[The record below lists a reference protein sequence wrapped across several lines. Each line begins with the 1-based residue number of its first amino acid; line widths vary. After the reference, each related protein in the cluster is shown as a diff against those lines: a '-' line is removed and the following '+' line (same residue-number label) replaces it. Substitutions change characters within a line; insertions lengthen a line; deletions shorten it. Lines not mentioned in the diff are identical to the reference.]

1 MSFLDRFGV
10 DRAVAALS
18 VARMAD
24 AMGASMLIVIIPL
37 YVAQLAHPLFDLP
50 ESVLIGLL
58 ISLYG
63 IVFTIAQPI
72 SGALSD
78 RLHRRKLFIQGG
90 LVLAAVATVSF
101 IFAQQYSDLVIL
113 RVLQGIGVA
122 VTIPA
127 SLAILAVDTQQQ
139 TRGGSMGLYSTFRM
153 IGFATGPLLGGWVY
167 VQYGFNAVFI
177 LGAIIVF
184 VSVLLVQAW
193 VHDSPIE
200 KSLPDSSGFHFMD
213 RRFFAGGIAVLGV
226 AILLMSSAY
235 SMMSALENEFNSRM
249 NLTAFQFGIAFSALT
264 VSRLIFQVPIGR
276 LSDRTGRRYLIVL
289 GLLLMAPVTALMGFA
304 ASLSQLT
311 FLRLAQ
317 GLTSAA
323 IIAPGF
329 ALAGDLAI
337 RGGEGQQMSVLS
349 MGFGLGIAIG
359 PLIAGF
365 LAVYAFQLPFM
376 LVGVM
381 LVAGALL
388 VYRYVPETLQPTQP
402 AASELQTDPSLD

>member
-1 MSFLDRFGV
+1 
-10 DRAVAALS
+10 
-18 VARMAD
+18 
-24 AMGASMLIVIIPL
+24 
-37 YVAQLAHPLFDLP
+37 
-50 ESVLIGLL
+50 
-58 ISLYG
+58 
-63 IVFTIAQPI
+63 
-72 SGALSD
+72 
-78 RLHRRKLFIQGG
+78 
-90 LVLAAVATVSF
+90 
-101 IFAQQYSDLVIL
+101 
-113 RVLQGIGVA
+113 
-122 VTIPA
+122 
-127 SLAILAVDTQQQ
+127 
-139 TRGGSMGLYSTFRM
+139 
-153 IGFATGPLLGGWVY
+153 
-167 VQYGFNAVFI
+167 
-177 LGAIIVF
+177 
-184 VSVLLVQAW
+184 
-193 VHDSPIE
+193 
-200 KSLPDSSGFHFMD
+200 MD

-235 SMMSALENEFNSRM
+235 SMMSALENEFNSRL

-365 LAVYAFQLPFM
+365 LAVYAFQLPFI